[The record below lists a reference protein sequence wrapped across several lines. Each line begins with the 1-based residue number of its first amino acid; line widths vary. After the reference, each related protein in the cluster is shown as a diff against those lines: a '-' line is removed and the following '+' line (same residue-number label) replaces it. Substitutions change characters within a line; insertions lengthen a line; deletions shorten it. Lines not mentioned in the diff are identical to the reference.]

1 MKGESEF
8 ESLIRHLR
16 NMFAHGNMAIIDNKN
31 IIMYDVSEDGKIT
44 AKFVLTKTILEDWKA
59 CLENIIV

>member
-1 MKGESEF
+1 
-8 ESLIRHLR
+8 
-16 NMFAHGNMAIIDNKN
+16 MFAHGNMAIINNKN

-44 AKFVLTKTILEDWKA
+44 AKFVLTKKILEDWKA